1 MRFLLTSILCVF
13 LATAMTAPV
22 ALAQADPEPRPD
34 GDLLLADDFDDGAAS
49 ALASY
54 GDEWMTWEVAG
65 GVGTLSSSSA
75 DNELAAQYPAP
86 AATDVLIE
94 VDLRFASDQV
104 EGAGVTFRGSDLLQR
119 EDTVWHY
126 YHVGVR
132 PGTKAIELGRLT
144 EGLTEV
150 EDLGACKLPPSL
162 SNFADFR
169 TLRVEVVGPEIL
181 AFVDGAF
188 VCEWS
193 DDVLTA
199 PGLVGFYL
207 GVPEDISSKSVAVV
221 EFARLR
227 VYAPAAAT
235 PPAEKTPTEQPPTEE
250 PTVPVEGTPA
260 AAAGPFED
268 DFADDGGGWRL
279 GDDDSGEV
287 RIEDGALIV
296 RNLTTAPVRTDTSPG
311 VMAADVDFEV
321 DVTFLDGS
329 DDNWHTL
336 FCRREERSDYA
347 TSFSADGYY
356 GANLFVNGESVRRQ
370 EPVATDVIIQG
381 AGEINHARLA
391 CIGTQIRFWVND
403 TLLVDW
409 TDDTL
414 AAGDFGVAVSSMD
427 GEYSEVAF
435 DNFVADIQDGASDD
449 KQSSTKEQPA
459 GDQGAE
465 APALEAIV
473 TAATLNVRGGPGAT
487 YAKVGTVRKDDR
499 LPVTDYNAACTWVKV
514 VTPTTEGWVST
525 GYVTL
530 TGPCGAA
537 GAVATPAAAE
547 PTRAAAQAAATPAA
561 PVAGAAMVT
570 DFESFGTWRRGD
582 ETWGEFVQSG
592 EQAYAGSYAG
602 KLTYDFP
609 ANIPGDRNYVVFLR
623 TIPIAGS
630 PDRLEMQV
638 YGDGSGSFLN
648 VWVKDAAAQVWQF
661 SFGPVTHTGWKQ
673 MTAPLD
679 PSLDWP
685 VQPIGGS
692 ASTVAFPVAL
702 NALVLDYP
710 SDKAAAG
717 TIYFDDLKAHY
728 P

>member
-1 MRFLLTSILCVF
+1 MMRLL
-13 LATAMTAPV
+13 LASLFSLLLSAGVAAPI
-22 ALAQADPEPRPD
+22 ALGQDSPEPRPD
-34 GDLLLADDFDDGAAS
+34 GDLLLADDFDDAATS

-54 GDEWMTWEVAG
+54 GDEWMTWVVDD

-75 DNELAAQYPAP
+75 DNELAVQYPAP
-86 AATDVLIE
+86 AAADVFVE
-94 VDLRFASDQV
+94 VDMRFDGAEV
-104 EGAGVTFRGSDLLQR
+104 EGAGVIFRGSDLR
-119 EDTVWHY
+119 ERSDTDWHY
-126 YHVGVR
+126 YHVGIR
-132 PGTKAIELGRLT
+132 PGTNTIELGRLT

-150 EDLGACKLPPSL
+150 EDLGTCKLPPSR
-162 SNFADFR
+162 SNFTDFR
-169 TLRVEVVGPEIL
+169 TLRVEVVDTQIL

-188 VCEWS
+188 VCEWT

-207 GVPEDISSKSVAVV
+207 GVPEDISSKSVAVA
-221 EFARLR
+221 EFSRLR
-227 VYAPAAAT
+227 VYAPAIAT
-235 PPAEKTPTEQPPTEE
+235 PPAEETPTEE
-250 PTVPVEGTPA
+250 PTVPVEATPA

-279 GDDDSGEV
+279 GEDDSGDV
-287 RIEDGALIV
+287 RIEDGVLIL

-311 VMAADVDFEV
+311 IIATDVDIEV
-321 DVTFLDGS
+321 DVMFLDGS

-336 FCRREERSDYA
+336 FCRREGRNDYA
-347 TSFSADGYY
+347 ASFSADGYY
-356 GANLFVNGESVRRQ
+356 GANLFVDGESVRRQ
-370 EPVATDVIIQG
+370 EPAATDVIRQG
-381 AGEINHARLA
+381 AGETNHARLS

-427 GEYSEVAF
+427 GDYSEVAF
-435 DNFVADIQDGASDD
+435 DNFTADIQDAAAGG
-449 KQSSTKEQPA
+449 KQPSGKEQP
-459 GDQGAE
+459 GAVE
-465 APALEAIV
+465 GVESPELEAIV
-473 TAATLNVRGGPGAT
+473 TAATLNVRAGPGAS

-499 LPVTDYNAACTWVKV
+499 LPVTDHNATCTWVKV
-514 VTPTTEGWVST
+514 VTPTTEGWIST

-530 TGPCGAA
+530 TGPCGAS
-537 GAVATPAAAE
+537 GAVTTPATAE

-582 ETWGEFVQSG
+582 ETWGDFVQSG
-592 EQAYAGSYAG
+592 EQVYAGSYSG

-623 TIPIAGS
+623 TIPIAGT

-648 VWVKDAAAQVWQF
+648 VWVKDATGQVWQF
-661 SFGPVTHTGWKQ
+661 AFGPIKHTGWKR
-673 MTAPLD
+673 MSAPLD

-692 ASTVAFPVAL
+692 ATTLTFPVSL

-710 SDKAAAG
+710 TDTAASG
-717 TIYFDDLKAHY
+717 TVYFDDLKALY

>member
-1 MRFLLTSILCVF
+1 MMRVFFAFLVSVLLSAGV
-13 LATAMTAPV
+13 AAPV
-22 ALAQADPEPRPD
+22 ALAQANPQPRPD
-34 GDLLLADDFDDGAAS
+34 GDLLLADDFDDAAAS

-54 GDEWMTWEVAG
+54 GDEWMVWEVAG

-75 DNELAAQYPAP
+75 DNELAVQYPAP
-86 AATDVLIE
+86 AAADVFVE
-94 VDLRFASDQV
+94 VDMRFDSGEV
-104 EGAGVTFRGSDLLQR
+104 EGAGVIFRGSDLR
-119 EDTVWHY
+119 ARSDTDWHY

-132 PGTKAIELGRLT
+132 PGAKSIELGRLT

-150 EDLGACKLPPSL
+150 EDLGACKLPPSR

-169 TLRVEVVGPEIL
+169 TLRVEVVGTQIL

-188 VCEWS
+188 VCEWT
-193 DDVLTA
+193 DDVLTD
-199 PGLVGFYL
+199 PGLVGLYL
-207 GVPEDISSKSVAVV
+207 GVPDDISSKSVAVA
-221 EFARLR
+221 EFSRLR
-227 VYAPAAAT
+227 VYAPAAV
-235 PPAEKTPTEQPPTEE
+235 PSPAGETPTAAPTM
-250 PTVPVEGTPA
+250 PVEA
-260 AAAGPFED
+260 APVGSFED

-279 GDDDSGEV
+279 GEDDSGEV
-287 RIEDGALIV
+287 RIEDGVLVV
-296 RNLTTAPVRTDTSPG
+296 RNLTTAPARTDSSPG
-311 VMAADVDFEV
+311 LVAADVDFQV
-321 DVTFLDGS
+321 DVIFLGGS

-336 FCRREERSDYA
+336 FCRRDGRNDYA
-347 TSFSADGYY
+347 ASFSADGYY
-356 GANLFVNGESVRRQ
+356 GASVFVDGESVRRQ
-370 EPVATDVIIQG
+370 EPVATDVVRQG

-427 GEYSEVAF
+427 GDYSEVAF
-435 DNFVADIQDGASDD
+435 DNFTAEIQDAAAGD
-449 KQSSTKEQPA
+449 KQPSNKDQP
-459 GDQGAE
+459 GAAE
-465 APALEAIV
+465 GVDSPVLEAV
-473 TAATLNVRGGPGAT
+473 VSAATLNVRAGPGAS

-499 LPVTDYNAACTWVKV
+499 LPVTDYNATCTWVKV

-530 TGPCGAA
+530 TGPCGGSS
-537 GAVATPAAAE
+537 GATTPATAE
-547 PTRAAAQAAATPAA
+547 PTPADAQGAATTAA

-570 DFESFGTWRRGD
+570 DFESFGAWRRGD
-582 ETWGEFVQSG
+582 ETWGDFVQSG

-623 TIPIAGS
+623 TIPIAGA

-648 VWVKDAAAQVWQF
+648 VWVKDAAGQVWQF
-661 SFGPVTHTGWKQ
+661 AFGPIDHTGWKR

-692 ASTVAFPVAL
+692 ATTLTFPVSL

-710 SDKAAAG
+710 TAAAASG
-717 TIYFDDLKAHY
+717 TIYFDDLKALY